1 MRKSRLRD
9 FEGFIWYD
17 LDMFESKKMV
27 LPILVLLLGL
37 SGCNGCADK
46 VVVPLV
52 EKVPA
57 DASLVVEITNIDD
70 ALRGFGLY
78 IEQISRGT
86 ARPLVKRLRS
96 ALETQAGVQ
105 LFKPKA
111 WRTAGIAL
119 ERGLVLFIRDDQ
131 TMVFVESTNP
141 EHLEKALAK
150 LVARLDGATKKVL
163 SDHNGVSVVTLG
175 RPFGTEVVPVLH
187 YAKVGNTFLLSLGD
201 NAGLVAKTLSASP
214 EDLKTAGRWVDE
226 PLIAGLN
233 KKVAQRSMR
242 VVGRSKL
249 AQKLVGEDAKKLS
262 KGAAIGLDW
271 GPTGVELDGFV
282 DFQLAGLD
290 KLFSKK
296 SVLEHARLIADD
308 GALIALMDA
317 ARPELFQ
324 MLRTQPVFKDIL
336 ASVQSRSVRETG
348 LDIEAQVLK
357 HLEGPVALAIHL
369 QDISTLYK
377 RLASGERRLKV
388 LLDSLQVALVAKL
401 SNPDGMQATL
411 EQSFKAL
418 VDRGVS
424 LRKRD
429 LKVGEVTVNQFEP
442 DNAAPRMGW
451 GLVNGYYYYG
461 AGLGR
466 AEKVARHVLD
476 AKNKGALA
484 ALENSVTA
492 GLAKEPGSQVVT
504 IRSQVVA
511 DALGLLLKQTK
522 IPAMAKL
529 GLTQQADMI
538 LALLAGMDDISLSV
552 NSEPQTVLFKV
563 RQRL

>member
-1 MRKSRLRD
+1 MRKSRSRD

-17 LDMFESKKMV
+17 LTMFESKKMV

-57 DASLVVEITNIDD
+57 DASLVVEMTNIED
-70 ALRGFGLY
+70 ALKGFGLY

-86 ARPLVKRLRS
+86 ARPLVKRLR
-96 ALETQAGVQ
+96 ATLETQAGVQ
-105 LFKPKA
+105 IFKPKA
-111 WRTAGIAL
+111 WRAAGIEL
-119 ERGLVLFIRDDQ
+119 ERGMVLFIIEDQ
-131 TMVFVESTNP
+131 KMLYVQSSNP

-163 SDHNGVSVVTLG
+163 SDHNGVDVVTLG

-187 YAKVGNTFLLSLGD
+187 YGKAGNTFLVSLG
-201 NAGLVAKTLSASP
+201 GQPELLAKTISESKKKPDSSP
-214 EDLKTAGRWVDE
+214 RWVSD
-226 PLIAGLN
+226 PLMAELN
-233 KKVAQRSMR
+233 KKISKRGIR

-249 AQKLVGEDAKKLS
+249 AQKLIGKEANKLS
-262 KGAAIGLDW
+262 QGAAIGLDL
-271 GPTGVELDGFV
+271 GPTGIELDGFV
-282 DFQLAGLD
+282 DFQLSGLD
-290 KLFSKK
+290 KLFPAK
-296 SVLEHARLIADD
+296 SVLEHARLIEGD
-308 GALIALMDA
+308 GALIALTDA
-317 ARPELFQ
+317 ARPELFK
-324 MLRTQPVFKDIL
+324 MLRAQPVFKDVL
-336 ASVQSRSVRETG
+336 ETVQTRSVRETG
-348 LDIEAQVLK
+348 LDIEAEVLK
-357 HLEGPVALAIHL
+357 HLEGPVALAVHL
-369 QDISTLYK
+369 QDVATLYK

-401 SNPDGMQATL
+401 SNPEAMQATL

-418 VDRGVS
+418 VERGVS

-429 LKVGEVTVNQFEP
+429 LKVGEVTVSQFEP
-442 DNAAPRMGW
+442 DNDAPRMGW

-466 AEKVARHVLD
+466 AEKIARHVLD
-476 AKNKGALA
+476 LNNKGALG
-484 ALENSVTA
+484 ALENSVAAT
-492 GLAKEPGSQVVT
+492 LAKEPGSQVVT
-504 IRSQVVA
+504 LRSEVVA

-538 LALLAGMDDISLSV
+538 LALLAGMDDISFSV
-552 NSEPQTVLFKV
+552 NSEPKTVVLKV